1 MFYRDRRDMG
11 TLNAQNVPGS
21 RSIMPPSLLFDLS
34 RIDLTVK
41 PIFDKEAIGKVNP
54 QRFEMQHLD
63 GILWYDKKRFLILGY
78 KDVTGDEFWVR
89 GHIPGR
95 PLMPGVIM
103 VEAAAQLSSF
113 FVKRVYELEGFI
125 GFAGIDSAKFR
136 SLVEPGQRLY
146 LLGHLTKFKRRK
158 YTCSVQGIINGTMV
172 FEAVVSGLKL

>member
-1 MFYRDRRDMG
+1 
-11 TLNAQNVPGS
+11 
-21 RSIMPPSLLFDLS
+21 MPPSLLFDLS
-34 RIDLTVK
+34 QIDLTTK

-63 GILWYDKKRFLILGY
+63 GILWYDKKKFLILGY

-103 VEAAAQLSSF
+103 VEAAAQLLSF
-113 FVKRVYELEGFI
+113 FVRQIYGVDAFI

-136 SLVEPGQRLY
+136 SVVVPGQRLY
-146 LLGHLTKFKRRK
+146 LLGHLTKYERRK
-158 YTCSVQGIINGTMV
+158 YTANIQGVVEGTMV
-172 FEAVVSGLKL
+172 FETVVSGTKV